1 MGSIVFFGGCTEED
15 ALIADPAE
23 RLLGTWTVESASA
36 LGFTVPGDGSTISFD
51 ACGDVECTGSDYVAS
66 DDISENFIYSLTE
79 TSLDISYPGSSST
92 SVDYFLGTWT
102 LDNFTNDKITLS
114 QSTILGSVVWNLK
127 K

>member
-66 DDISENFIYSLTE
+66 DDIRKILYIHSQKRRWIYHIRVAL
-79 TSLDISYPGSSST
+79 LRLWII
-92 SVDYFLGTWT
+92 F
-102 LDNFTNDKITLS
+102 
-114 QSTILGSVVWNLK
+114 
-127 K
+127 